1 MQFTLVKQK
10 VSELT
15 LYQNLLKMSLGYLP
29 VLLYT
34 AGFTLTLAEPSVE
47 IVDIFG
53 DVLMQIGELSI
64 AMSLIVINKIKI
76 QGKPLT
82 VKCEVSDSVPGGV
95 FTWEIGN
102 EKIPSLNRFLFF

>member
-1 MQFTLVKQK
+1 MLSLLSILYVGA
-10 VSELT
+10 LT
-15 LYQNLLKMSLGYLP
+15 LTRAQP
-29 VLLYT
+29 
-34 AGFTLTLAEPSVE
+34 AVE

-64 AMSLIVINKIKI
+64 ELSLIVINKIKI

-82 VKCEVSDSVPGGV
+82 VKCGVSDSVPGGV

-102 EKIPSLNRFLFF
+102 EKLPSLNRFLFL